1 MTLRSRPTLDA
12 AADAG
17 TGTLI
22 TVMSGKGGVGKTNIA
37 TNLAIA
43 AARSG
48 RRILLID
55 GALGLANVDV
65 LLGLLPSAT
74 LLDVLDGSAPIET
87 ALLEGPRGITVL
99 PAAAGR
105 SELATLDRKAAEHL
119 AHFVTALSRRFDATF
134 LDAASGIGPAVVAL
148 AGASRRRVLVTNG
161 EPTSLADAYSLLKV
175 LGREHRGQDVD
186 LLVNAARHAREAR
199 ATRDRIGR
207 LATRF
212 LDLELGWLGWLP
224 HDPRLVEAVAR
235 QRALVDLFPACETSS
250 RLVGFVDRL
259 LPTKPCPMPA
269 GWTRRDPG

>member
-1 MTLRSRPTLDA
+1 MTSGDRPSIES
-12 AADAG
+12 AADGG
-17 TGTLI
+17 TGQLI

-37 TNLAIA
+37 TNLAVA

-74 LLDVLDGSAPIET
+74 LLDVVDGSAGIEA
-87 ALLEGPRGITVL
+87 ALLEGPRGIAVL

-105 SELATLDRKAAEHL
+105 SELTALDRDAADHL
-119 AHFVTALSRRFDATF
+119 ARFVAALSCRFDATF
-134 LDAASGIGPAVVAL
+134 VDAASGVGPVVVAL
-148 AGASRRRVLVTNG
+148 AVASRRRILVTNG

-175 LGREHRGQDVD
+175 LWRENQARDVD
-186 LLVNAARHAREAR
+186 LLVNKARHEREAR

-212 LDLELGWLGWLP
+212 LDVDLSWLGWLP
-224 HDPRLVEAVAR
+224 NDPRMVEAVAR
-235 QRALVDLFPACETSS
+235 QRAVVDLFPTCETST
-250 RLVGFVDRL
+250 RLSGFVDRL
-259 LPTKPCPMPA
+259 FASEPCSEA
-269 GWTRRDPG
+269 IGHAQRGRG